1 MSNPVK
7 GKDMMLYYHDVATN
21 TDIPFACSKNCTMN
35 ITPTFKDVTD
45 YTSAFFKKVKPDIA
59 EWSISVDGLIILS
72 NYSYLFM
79 TDLQLS
85 RASILV
91 KFVVDN
97 GADGLV
103 IYAGSVYM
111 GPINLTGNFNEAGMY
126 SVQLVGTGAYNS
138 TGTQVTPTG
147 VLIQGGVPTRFE
159 GTSASESTTLVIAST
174 IGASFILEFNR
185 GGSNATQ
192 IIYSGTPTG
201 QQIKFDTT
209 TGTFST
215 ATDNPFAAGEEI
227 SGDFV

>member
-7 GKDMMLYYHDVATN
+7 GTDIMLYYHDVGTD
-21 TDIPFACSKNCTMN
+21 TDIAFACAKNCALT

-59 EWSISVDGLIILS
+59 EWSVSVDGLIILQ

-79 TDLQLS
+79 TDLQQS
-85 RASILV
+85 RESILI

-103 IYAGSVYM
+103 IYAGSVYI
-111 GPINLTGNFNEAGMY
+111 GGITLTGNFNEAGMY
-126 SVQLVGTGAYNS
+126 STTLIGTGAYNS
-138 TGTQVTPTG
+138 TGTQITPTG
-147 VLIQGGVPTRFE
+147 ILVQGGVPTRFE
-159 GTSASESTTLVIAST
+159 GTSASESTSIVIAST
-174 IGASFILEFNR
+174 IGASTILEFNR
-185 GGSNATQ
+185 GGSNTTQ
-192 IIYSGTPTG
+192 IIYAGTPTG

-215 ATDNPFAAGEEI
+215 ATDNPFAAGEEV